1 MYWLNLI
8 ILVNYLILSY
18 LTPISNAKKIKC
30 DKSDDIPTHMRTRPS
45 GFSIKHDLTG
55 SGIYYPPKCNTSEI
69 ESIGNLKL
77 IDCDISCGVVKLT
90 KLTKELTVTTG
101 N

>member
-8 ILVNYLILSY
+8 ILVNYH
-18 LTPISNAKKIKC
+18 TPISNAKKIKC
-30 DKSDDIPTHMRTRPS
+30 YTCDRSDDIPMHMRSRS

-77 IDCDISCGVVKLT
+77 IDCDKMCGVVKLT

>member
-8 ILVNYLILSY
+8 ILVNYQ
-18 LTPISNAKKIKC
+18 TPISNAKKIKC
-30 DKSDDIPTHMRTRPS
+30 YTWDKSDDIPMHWRTRK
-45 GFSIKHDLTG
+45 GYSIKCDNTV
-55 SGIYYPPKCNTSEI
+55 SGINYPPKCNTSEI

-77 IDCDISCGVVKLT
+77 IDCDKSCGVVKLT
-90 KLTKELTVTTG
+90 KLTKELTITTG